1 MTHEHWPL
9 FELCVRTPQIALRYP
24 DDDDVMALADLAAAG
39 IHDPSTMPFSFP
51 WTDVEPPLQ
60 QRGSIQHLWSRRAD
74 WRPEQWHLLF
84 AVVVEGS
91 VVGVQ
96 EVNAHDFAVRRT
108 VATGSWLGR
117 AHQDRGIGREM
128 RAAVLHFAFDGLGA
142 QRAESGAFADNARSL
157 AVSRRLGYRENGT
170 DIVTRR
176 GEAATLVRLVLDR
189 DDWLANR
196 RDDIEI
202 DGLEA
207 CRALFGRAS

>member
-1 MTHEHWPL
+1 
-9 FELCVRTPQIALRYP
+9 
-24 DDDDVMALADLAAAG
+24 
-39 IHDPSTMPFSFP
+39 
-51 WTDVEPPLQ
+51 
-60 QRGSIQHLWSRRAD
+60 
-74 WRPEQWHLLF
+74 
-84 AVVVEGS
+84 
-91 VVGVQ
+91 
-96 EVNAHDFAVRRT
+96 
-108 VATGSWLGR
+108 
-117 AHQDRGIGREM
+117 M

-189 DDWLANR
+189 DDWLPNR

-207 CRALFGRAS
+207 CRALFGLVS